1 MTQFIIFFLIV
12 FLILAIGCSY
22 IGWRLI
28 APAKLG
34 RKWKLLAWT
43 SLILLAL
50 LPPLTI
56 SLEIS
61 GYEDWSDRLSWVSYV
76 SIGFLSFLFTLLV
89 IRDVAWLVANAFRKL
104 FALFKGSERHV
115 ESLND
120 PPDPGR
126 RNMLIQTMNL
136 GIIGAAAGLT
146 AYGVFEARRRPAI
159 KEIDISIKD
168 LPEALNGFR
177 IVQIT
182 DIHAGLTIKRDFIET
197 IVGMVNELRADV
209 IAFTGDMV
217 DGSVAHLRNDV
228 EPFSRMKSKYGTYF
242 VTGNHE
248 YYSGV
253 EQWVK
258 EAGRLGMK
266 VLLNSNEV
274 IKIGD
279 SNILFAGVTDTSGG
293 GFLKSHISNPAA
305 SIANAPQSDVKILL
319 AHQPKSVLD
328 ASPLGFDLQI
338 SGHTHGG
345 QFFPWNFAAALSQP
359 YISGLH
365 DHDGTWIYVSKGTG
379 YWGPPVRLGT
389 RSEITVFTL
398 VRDVKVA

>member
-1 MTQFIIFFLIV
+1 MSQFIIFFLIV

-28 APAKLG
+28 VPASLG
-34 RKWKLLAWT
+34 RPWKALAWT
-43 SLILLAL
+43 LLILLAV

-56 SLEIS
+56 TLEVS
-61 GYEDWSDRLSWVSYV
+61 GYEEWSDRLSWVSYV
-76 SIGFLSFLFTLLV
+76 SIGFLSFIFTLLF
-89 IRDVAWLVANAFRKL
+89 IRDVAWLAAKAIQKL
-104 FALFKGSERHV
+104 FALFKGTGKHAANA
-115 ESLND
+115 ND

-209 IAFTGDMV
+209 IAFTGDMA

-253 EQWVK
+253 EQWVE
-258 EAGRLGMK
+258 EARRLGMK
-266 VLLNSNEV
+266 VLLNSHEV
-274 IKIGD
+274 LKIGD
-279 SNILFAGVTDTSGG
+279 SNILIAGVTDLSGG
-293 GFLKSHISNPAA
+293 GFLKSHISDPAA
-305 SIANAPQSDVKILL
+305 SVANAPRCDAKILL
-319 AHQPKSVLD
+319 AHQPKSIHE
-328 ASPLGFDLQI
+328 ASPLGFDLLI

-345 QFFPWNFAAALSQP
+345 QFFPWNFAAALAQP

-365 DHDGTWIYVSKGTG
+365 DHEGTWIYVSKGTG